1 MKKVIKLLLFFLLLS
16 LSVSAQDK
24 KTILKMDT
32 MIINLY
38 QKESFQKCLEVLDK
52 QQTLVAKLLGEQ
64 DTTYFQNLRLK
75 ARCQYRLKD
84 YQGAVKSAQD
94 AVDNWKKYHDT
105 DKRDYPL
112 ALDNLAMYLS
122 AGPSPDSISALKYAK
137 EALQRYEK
145 FMVNDY
151 DLAVIL
157 LHVAEYSNVTGN
169 PSDAVKYELRGL
181 SIFKE
186 LFGEHSDEY
195 IGELAYLYDYYK
207 ANGQKQKAKDTEDLI
222 IKLQEEQAQEMADLP
237 ELMEFKTVE
246 ECRAH
251 VKDAYKCIVYYLN
264 HKLNADKMNQ
274 AASYVMSWSMVT
286 DQVHV
291 MIGKEEA
298 QLMNNEKSMPYAVA
312 YFAGCSRFAL
322 ENDSADFSNAMFCS
336 AMIDVLNFYM
346 GGNDELT
353 GKVAYLDKLVNAYK
367 KDGMDALKVLLDKY
381 YAKLAKDKEKA
392 KKVEVP
398 K

>member
-1 MKKVIKLLLFFLLLS
+1 MKQFFKIILILLLLPLS
-16 LSVSAQDK
+16 ASAQDK
-24 KTILKMDT
+24 KAILKMDT

-84 YQGAVKSAQD
+84 YSGAVKSAQD
-94 AVDNWKKYHDT
+94 AVDNWKIYHDT
-105 DKRDYPL
+105 AQRDYPL
-112 ALDNLAMYLS
+112 ALDNLALYLS
-122 AGPSPDSISALKYAK
+122 AGPTPDSISALKCAK
-137 EALQRYEK
+137 EALQLYEK
-145 FMVNDY
+145 YMVNDY

-157 LHVAEYSNVTGN
+157 LHVAEFSNVTGN
-169 PSDAVKYELRGL
+169 PSDAVKYELRAL
-181 SIFKE
+181 NIFKE
-186 LFGEHSDEY
+186 VFGEHSDEY
-195 IGELAYLYDYYK
+195 IAELAYLHDYYN

-222 IKLQEEQAQEMADLP
+222 TKLQEEQDKEMADLP
-237 ELMEFKTVE
+237 EPMEFKTVE

-274 AASYVMSWSMVT
+274 AATYVMSWSMVT

-291 MIGKEEA
+291 LIGKEEA
-298 QLMNNEKSMPYAVA
+298 QLMNSKKSMPYAVA
-312 YFAGCSRFAL
+312 YFAGCCRFAL

-367 KDGMDALKVLLDKY
+367 KDGLEALKALLDKY
-381 YAKLAKDKEKA
+381 YAKLSKDMEKA
-392 KKVEVP
+392 KKVEVA